1 MKKIITHNDRFHADD
16 VFSVATLSLIFNGE
30 IEVIRTRDKEIIDSG
45 DIVLDVGDIYDPSKN
60 RYDHHM
66 PEGAGVRENGIPY
79 ASFGL
84 IWKHFGKEYC
94 DDEKVWEKVDRNLVQ
109 PIDAG
114 DNGFSI
120 STPTVEDVREFSMGA
135 FVGIFNPTWTEDSS
149 LYNENFF
156 KVVDMAKLVI
166 EREIKKAKDSVLGN
180 KLVEK
185 IYEET
190 EDKRFIV
197 LDEMYPW
204 HDFIKD
210 KKEVLFVL
218 SPSKLGDK
226 WRVTAV
232 QEEGF
237 KNRKDLPKSWSGKR
251 DEELQEI
258 SGVKDAIFC
267 HRNLFTAYTSSK
279 EGALE
284 MVKRALDN

>member
-16 VFSVATLSLIFNGE
+16 VFSVATLNIIFNGE
-30 IEVIRTRDKEIIDSG
+30 IEVTRTRDKEIIDTG
-45 DIVLDVGDIYDPSKN
+45 DIVLDVGDVYDPSKN

-66 PEGAGVRENGIPY
+66 PEGAGKRENGIPY

-94 DDEKVWEKVDRNLVQ
+94 DNEKVWEKIDRNLVQ

-120 STPTVEDVREFSMGA
+120 ANSVMEDVREYSMGA
-135 FVGIFNPTWTEDSS
+135 FVGTFNPTWKEDSS
-149 LYNENFF
+149 LYDENFF
-156 KVVDMAKLVI
+156 KVVDIAKQVI
-166 EREIKKAKDSVLGN
+166 EREIKKAKDSVSGN
-180 KLVEK
+180 ELVEK
-185 IYEET
+185 IYEKT

-197 LDEMYPW
+197 LDDMYPW

-237 KNRKDLPKSWSGKR
+237 KNRKDLPESWSGKR
-251 DEELQEI
+251 DQELQEI

-284 MVKRALDN
+284 MVKIALQ

>member
-16 VFSVATLSLIFNGE
+16 VFSIATLNIIFNGE

-66 PEGAGVRENGIPY
+66 PEGAGKRENEIPY

-84 IWKHFGKEYC
+84 IWKHFGKDFC
-94 DDEKVWEKVDRNLVQ
+94 DNEKVWEKVDKNLVQ

-120 STPTVEDVREFSMGA
+120 STSTVEDVREFSMGA
-135 FVGIFNPTWTEDSS
+135 FVGIFNPTWKEESS
-149 LYNENFF
+149 LYDENFF
-156 KVVDMAKLVI
+156 KVVDMAKQII
-166 EREIKKAKDSVLGN
+166 EREIKKAKDSVSGN
-180 KLVEK
+180 ELVEK

-197 LDEMYPW
+197 LDDIYPW

-237 KNRKDLPKSWSGKR
+237 KNRKDLPESWSGKR

-258 SGVKDAIFC
+258 SGVEDAIFC
-267 HRNLFTAYTSSK
+267 HRNLFTAYTASK

-284 MVKRALDN
+284 MVKIALE